1 MSLSDNNSSASSS
14 GDEGDRFTPSNPCLR
29 SILKLFSDE
38 KTADAV
44 FEVNGQEKFYAHRL
58 ILQTCAPA
66 LAEYFDFDD
75 AKDGGMASAP
85 IHGVNADLF
94 RHMLYYVYGGSVPDK
109 IFSEKCKD
117 IIDIADRFGVGNL
130 KVEAEG
136 WYVKSTPITLDNF
149 VENLYFSDTKKCAL
163 LKEKVMDFLVQ
174 NEIPALDKLA
184 KVDVPQSESMLTDF
198 LTASAR
204 KKRQERNDYQLKTMS
219 INSLRRN
226 LDRRGLDVDGTRE
239 ILVSTLQGCYS
250 AEGAVVEGAGTPQVN
265 GFYKQSGNFDG
276 APMYRKSATY
286 QGEKIKF
293 TLFRCS
299 LTDRSRR
306 WYISIV
312 PDDIDPGTTR
322 DRDFYCAVGSI
333 DEMTPPRDFSMTAS
347 IGGGALPPP
356 KVSVKSQML
365 GDGE

>member
-1 MSLSDNNSSASSS
+1 
-14 GDEGDRFTPSNPCLR
+14 
-29 SILKLFSDE
+29 
-38 KTADAV
+38 
-44 FEVNGQEKFYAHRL
+44 
-58 ILQTCAPA
+58 
-66 LAEYFDFDD
+66 
-75 AKDGGMASAP
+75 
-85 IHGVNADLF
+85 
-94 RHMLYYVYGGSVPDK
+94 
-109 IFSEKCKD
+109 
-117 IIDIADRFGVGNL
+117 
-130 KVEAEG
+130 
-136 WYVKSTPITLDNF
+136 
-149 VENLYFSDTKKCAL
+149 
-163 LKEKVMDFLVQ
+163 
-174 NEIPALDKLA
+174 
-184 KVDVPQSESMLTDF
+184 
-198 LTASAR
+198 
-204 KKRQERNDYQLKTMS
+204 
-219 INSLRRN
+219 
-226 LDRRGLDVDGTRE
+226 
-239 ILVSTLQGCYS
+239 
-250 AEGAVVEGAGTPQVN
+250 VEGAGTPQVN